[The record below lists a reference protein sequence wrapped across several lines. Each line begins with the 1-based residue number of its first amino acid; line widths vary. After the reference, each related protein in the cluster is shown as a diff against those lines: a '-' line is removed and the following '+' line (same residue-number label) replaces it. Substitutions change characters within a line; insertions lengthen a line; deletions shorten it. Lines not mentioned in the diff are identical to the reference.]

1 MKFKTQSTLRLIS
14 QYPLIILFLFSTYF
28 LYLSYEQYNKAVMFE
43 NKLNTTEVLS
53 NLSIAVAKERGLS
66 STFIAS
72 DGAIAEET
80 LKKQR
85 QLVNANMKKFHA
97 FYQSHEANHRIK
109 KVITLLNQISD
120 VRKKIDSL
128 NNINFNK
135 IFFEYYS
142 QINAQILQEL
152 QTLAEMATTS
162 RIVNL
167 SASLITVY
175 KDIEYSGQERGFV
188 SKVLSQYVPFTDSD
202 LDIWIGLFSKS
213 NTFDYTI
220 LQDGIAKSK
229 INAIYSTRETKK
241 LISEIKQAKAELILA
256 AQNGEYLID
265 PTLWFNLI
273 TKKIGLLND
282 STKAI
287 KLNLNDEMK
296 LYYNETFG
304 QLIGAGGVW
313 IISLIL
319 MFVGFILSGQFK
331 NNVKGLENIF
341 RKVGELAETE
351 EKVDFNTATGMT
363 SAYAIINQAIEN
375 ISKEKVNAEE
385 ASAAKSIFL
394 ANMSHEIRTP
404 LNGIIGFTELLKNTD
419 LDDEKR
425 EFVDV
430 IEKSSEN
437 LLDIINSIL
446 DLSKVESNK
455 IEIDEILF
463 SPLDEFENAVEVYGP
478 KAAEKNIN
486 LSFFID
492 PSLNNYLKGDSTK
505 VKEVMINL
513 MSNAVKFTPIN
524 GHITAEIRRIE
535 NAPAG
540 KARILFSV
548 QDSGIGISED
558 KRQDIFDAFNQADST
573 ITRKYG
579 GTGLGLTISSKFI
592 NLMDGELKVDSVVGE
607 GSKFYFVLEFD
618 ESPSG
623 DVEFQNK
630 FSNFNVALL
639 TRDIDT
645 KVHAEFMY
653 DYLKYFGSNVKYYD
667 EFSGLKNLIYKSGI
681 NLIVA
686 DFDLLSNEE
695 LEEYKK
701 IRLPMILVLK
711 ASHQKRFDEFNTKY
725 ITPIYEP
732 INVTKL
738 TKALEQ
744 NRELLPKHGIAP
756 EEEQEQVVV
765 TKSAKPSFGKMFDAN
780 VLVAEDNEINQ
791 KLIRRTLEG
800 LGLTITI
807 AHNGKIALEERM
819 KNDYDAIFMDI
830 AMPVMD
836 GVEATHKIIE
846 YEKQNNLPHIPIIA
860 VTANALKGDRERF
873 MKEGLDE
880 YVTKPIKKESILS
893 VLNMFLQN
901 KIVEET
907 PQENVRV
914 QETPV
919 IEPAPIIQENIQV
932 EKVMEPAPIIHENI
946 QVEKVMEPAP
956 IIHENIQV
964 EKVMEPAPI
973 IHENI
978 QVKKVIEEFKVV
990 EESPIHEKT
999 EIQKNLNIEMIQ
1011 TQLEEIELPTKD
1023 ILVYKKSHIE
1033 TKIFSSILAKLTNSI
1048 DSVNS
1053 VDELKIKLNKSNY
1066 KIVLFD
1072 KELSSI
1078 GPKEMAALIKE
1089 TPAIMFV
1096 DPITKI
1102 EDEDRA
1108 LFNSVLPNII
1118 NKKQL
1123 EELVQKFI

>member
-1 MKFKTQSTLRLIS
+1 MKFKIKDTLRLIS
-14 QYPLIILFLFSTYF
+14 QYPLLVLFLFSTYF
-28 LYLSYEQYNKAVMFE
+28 LYLSYEQYNKAEIFE
-43 NKLNTTEVLS
+43 SRLNTTEVLS
-53 NLSIAVAKERGLS
+53 NLSIEIAKERGLS
-66 STFIAS
+66 ATLIAS
-72 DGAIAEET
+72 DGAIFKERLA
-80 LKKQR
+80 KQR
-85 QLVNANMKKFHA
+85 VIVNNSMKKFHT
-97 FYQSHEANHRIK
+97 FYQTHEATYIIK

-120 VRKKIDSL
+120 VRKKVDSL
-128 NNINFNK
+128 NNVNFNK
-135 IFFEYYS
+135 IFFKYYS

-152 QTLAEMATTS
+152 QALGDIATNS
-162 RIVNL
+162 QMVNL
-167 SASLITVY
+167 SSSLVSVY

-188 SKVLSQYVPFTDSD
+188 SKILSQYVPFTDAD

-220 LQDGIAKSK
+220 LHDGMAKLK
-229 INAIYSTRETKK
+229 INSMYNKRDTKK

-273 TKKIGLLND
+273 TKKIGLLDN
-282 STKAI
+282 SAKAI
-287 KLNLNDEMK
+287 KANLNDEMK
-296 LYYNETFG
+296 RYYDETFA
-304 QLIGAGGVW
+304 QLTGAGGVW

-319 MFVGFILSGQFK
+319 MFIGLLLAGQFK
-331 NNVKGLENIF
+331 KNVKGLENIF
-341 RKVGELAETE
+341 EKVEELAETKE
-351 EKVDFNTATGMT
+351 NVDFNTAAGMN
-363 SAYAIINQAIEN
+363 SAYAIIDQAIEN
-375 ISKEKVNAEE
+375 IAKEKVNAEK

-437 LLDIINSIL
+437 LLDIINNIL

-478 KAAEKNIN
+478 KAAEKNIH

-505 VKEVMINL
+505 VKEVIINL
-513 MSNAVKFTPIN
+513 MSNAVKFTPTN

-540 KARILFSV
+540 KVRILFSV

-558 KRQDIFDAFNQADST
+558 KRKDIFDAFNQADST

-579 GTGLGLTISSKFI
+579 GTGLGLTISSKYI
-592 NLMDGELKVDSVVGE
+592 GLMGGELKVDSVEGE
-607 GSKFYFVLEFD
+607 GSKFYFMLEFD

-630 FSNFNVALL
+630 FSDFSAALL
-639 TRDIDT
+639 TSDKNI

-653 DYLKYFGSNVKYYD
+653 DYFKYFGSNVKYYD
-667 EFSGLKNLIYKSGI
+667 EFSGLKNLIYKSGV
-681 NLIVA
+681 NMIVA
-686 DFDLLSNEE
+686 DFDLLNDEE

-711 ASHQKRFDEFNTKY
+711 ASHQSRFDEFNTKY

-732 INVTKL
+732 INVSKL

-744 NRELLPKHGIAP
+744 NRELLPKP
-756 EEEQEQVVV
+756 EVTPEQDEVKVIKKS
-765 TKSAKPSFGKMFDAN
+765 TKPAFGKMFDAN

-807 AHNGKIALEERM
+807 AHNGKIALEERI
-819 KNDYDAIFMDI
+819 KNDYDAVFMDI

-836 GVEATHKIIE
+836 GVESTHKMLE

-880 YVTKPIKKESILS
+880 YVTKPIKKESILT
-893 VLNMFLQN
+893 VLNMFLQD
-901 KIVEET
+901 KIVEEST
-907 PQENVRV
+907 EESTKV
-914 QETPV
+914 QE
-919 IEPAPIIQENIQV
+919 ISGQEAPIQ
-932 EKVMEPAPIIHENI
+932 
-946 QVEKVMEPAP
+946 
-956 IIHENIQV
+956 
-964 EKVMEPAPI
+964 
-973 IHENI
+973 
-978 QVKKVIEEFKVV
+978 
-990 EESPIHEKT
+990 EKT

-1011 TQLEEIELPTKD
+1011 TQLEEIETPTKD
-1023 ILVYKKSHIE
+1023 ILVYKKSPIE
-1033 TKIFSSILAKLTNSI
+1033 TKIFSSVLAKLSDSI

-1053 VDELKIKLNKSNY
+1053 VDELKVKLDESKY
-1066 KIVLFD
+1066 KIILFD
-1072 KELSSI
+1072 KEISSI
-1078 GPKEMAALIKE
+1078 EPKEMAELIKK

-1096 DPITKI
+1096 DPIAKI

-1123 EELVQKFI
+1123 EELVQKYI

>member
-1 MKFKTQSTLRLIS
+1 MKFKTQDTLRLIS

-28 LYLSYEQYNKAVMFE
+28 LYLSYEQYNKAEIFE
-43 NKLNTTEVLS
+43 SKLSTTAVLN

-66 STFIAS
+66 ATFLAS
-72 DGAIAEET
+72 DGAIAEDT
-80 LKKQR
+80 LTKQR
-85 QLVNANMKKFHA
+85 KVVNLRMKQFHT
-97 FYQSHEANHRIK
+97 FYKSHEMNHRIK
-109 KVITLLNQISD
+109 TVITLLNQISD

-128 NNINFNK
+128 NNVNFNK
-135 IFFEYYS
+135 IFFNYYS
-142 QINAQILQEL
+142 KINAQILAEL
-152 QTLAEMATTS
+152 QTLGEIATNAQT
-162 RIVNL
+162 VNL
-167 SASLITVY
+167 SSSLVSVY

-188 SKVLSQYVPFTDSD
+188 SKVLSQYVPFSDED

-220 LQDGIAKSK
+220 LHDGMAKSK
-229 INAIYSTRETKK
+229 INALYNKRESKQ
-241 LISEIKQAKAELILA
+241 LIKEIKQAKAELILA

-265 PTLWFNLI
+265 PTLWFNLM
-273 TKKIGLLND
+273 TRKINLLN
-282 STKAI
+282 SSASAI
-287 KLNLNDEMK
+287 KENLDIEMK
-296 LYYNETFG
+296 QYYDETFG
-304 QLIGAGGVW
+304 QLAGAGGVW

-319 MFVGFILSGQFK
+319 MFVGFLLAGQFK
-331 NNVKGLENIF
+331 KNVQGLENIF
-341 RKVGELAETE
+341 EKVGELAETKE
-351 EKVDFNTATGMT
+351 NVDFNTAAGMN
-363 SAYAIINQAIEN
+363 SAYAIIDKAIEN
-375 ISKEKVNAEE
+375 IAREKVNAEE

-437 LLDIINSIL
+437 LLDIINNIL

-463 SPLDEFENAVEVYGP
+463 SPLDEFENAIEVYGP
-478 KAAEKNIN
+478 KAAEKNIH

-492 PSLNNYLKGDSTK
+492 PSLNNYLKGDATK

-558 KRQDIFDAFNQADST
+558 KRKDIFDAFNQADST

-579 GTGLGLTISSKFI
+579 GTGLGLTISSKYI
-592 NLMDGELKVDSVVGE
+592 ALMGGELKVDSVEGE
-607 GSKFYFVLEFD
+607 GSKFYFILEFD

-630 FSNFNVALL
+630 FSDFNCALL
-639 TRDIDT
+639 TSEQDS
-645 KVHAEFMY
+645 KAHAEFMY
-653 DYLKYFGSNVKYYD
+653 DYFKYFGSNVKYYD

-686 DFDLLSNEE
+686 DFDLLNDEE

-711 ASHQKRFDEFNTKY
+711 ASHQSRFDEFNTKY

-744 NRELLPKHGIAP
+744 NRELLPKVVETPAQQ
-756 EEEQEQVVV
+756 EEVEEI
-765 TKSAKPSFGKMFDAN
+765 KKPKKPSFGKKFNAN

-791 KLIRRTLEG
+791 KLIKRTLEG
-800 LGLTITI
+800 LGLNITI
-807 AHNGKIALEERM
+807 AHNGKLALEERM
-819 KNDYDAIFMDI
+819 KNDYDAVFMDI

-836 GVEATHKIIE
+836 GVESTHKILE
-846 YEKQNNLPHIPIIA
+846 YEKENNLPHIPIIA

-893 VLNMFLQN
+893 VLNMFLQD
-901 KIVEET
+901 KIVEELSPKEVT
-907 PQENVRV
+907 PKTVAIDTPKEELIEEAPKATEDVEKTQEISLEEKNEINKS
-914 QETPV
+914 QD
-919 IEPAPIIQENIQV
+919 IQEIQD
-932 EKVMEPAPIIHENI
+932 ELS
-946 QVEKVMEPAP
+946 Q
-956 IIHENIQV
+956 
-964 EKVMEPAPI
+964 
-973 IHENI
+973 
-978 QVKKVIEEFKVV
+978 
-990 EESPIHEKT
+990 
-999 EIQKNLNIEMIQ
+999 
-1011 TQLEEIELPTKD
+1011 IELPVKD
-1023 ILVYKKSHIE
+1023 VLVFKKSPIE
-1033 TKIFSSILAKLTNSI
+1033 TKIFKSVLAKLNFSV

-1053 VDELKIKLNKSNY
+1053 IEELKSHIEQSTY
-1066 KIVLFD
+1066 KVVLFD
-1072 KELSSI
+1072 KEISSI
-1078 GPKEMAALIKE
+1078 EPSEIANIVGE
-1089 TPAIMFV
+1089 TPVVMFV
-1096 DPITKI
+1096 DPMSKI
-1102 EDEDRA
+1102 EDEDNA
-1108 LFNSVLPNII
+1108 LFENVLSNSIS
-1118 NKKQL
+1118 KKQL
-1123 EELVQKFI
+1123 EMLVQKFI

>member
-1 MKFKTQSTLRLIS
+1 
-14 QYPLIILFLFSTYF
+14 
-28 LYLSYEQYNKAVMFE
+28 MFE
-43 NKLNTTEVLS
+43 NRLNTTEVLS

-66 STFIAS
+66 ATFIAS

-80 LKKQR
+80 LIKQR
-85 QLVNANMKKFHA
+85 QVVNSSMKKFHV
-97 FYQSHEANHRIK
+97 FYQTHEANHRIK

-128 NNINFNK
+128 NNVNFNR
-135 IFFEYYS
+135 IFFKYYS

-152 QTLAEMATTS
+152 QTLGEIATNS
-162 RIVNL
+162 QIVNL
-167 SASLITVY
+167 SSSLVSVY

-188 SKVLSQYVPFTDSD
+188 SKVLSQYVPFTDTD

-220 LQDGIAKSK
+220 LHEGVAKSK
-229 INAIYSTRETKK
+229 INAMYNKRETKK
-241 LISEIKQAKAELILA
+241 LIAEIKQAKAELILA
-256 AQNGEYLID
+256 AENGEYLID

-273 TKKIGLLND
+273 TKKIGLLDN
-282 STKAI
+282 SAKAI
-287 KLNLNDEMK
+287 KSNLNDEMK
-296 LYYNETFG
+296 RYYDETFG
-304 QLIGAGGVW
+304 QLTGAGGVW

-319 MFVGFILSGQFK
+319 MFIGFLLAGQFK
-331 NNVKGLENIF
+331 KNVQGLENIF
-341 RKVGELAETE
+341 KRVGELAETK
-351 EKVDFNTATGMT
+351 EKVDFNTAAGMN
-363 SAYAIINQAIEN
+363 SAYTIIDKAIEN
-375 ISKEKVNAEE
+375 IAIEKVNAEE

-404 LNGIIGFTELLKNTD
+404 LNGIIGFTELLRNTD

-425 EFVDV
+425 EFVEV

-437 LLDIINSIL
+437 LLDIINNIL

-463 SPLDEFENAVEVYGP
+463 SPLDEFENAIEVYGP
-478 KAAEKNIN
+478 KAAEKNIH

-513 MSNAVKFTPIN
+513 MSNAVKFTPTN
-524 GHITAEIRRIE
+524 GHITSEIRRIE

-558 KRQDIFDAFNQADST
+558 KKDNIFDAFNQADST

-579 GTGLGLTISSKFI
+579 GTGLGLTISSKYI
-592 NLMDGELKVDSVVGE
+592 GLMGGELKVDSVEGE
-607 GSKFYFVLEFD
+607 GSKFHFILEFD

-630 FSNFNVALL
+630 FSDFSAALL
-639 TRDIDT
+639 TSEKNT
-645 KVHAEFMY
+645 KAHAEFMY
-653 DYLKYFGSNVKYYD
+653 DYFKYFGSNVKYYD
-667 EFSGLKNLIYKSGI
+667 EFSGLKNLIYKSGV
-681 NLIVA
+681 NMIVA
-686 DFDLLSNEE
+686 DFDLLNDKE

-711 ASHQKRFDEFNTKY
+711 ASHQSRFDEFNTKY

-744 NRELLPKHGIAP
+744 NRELLPKV
-756 EEEQEQVVV
+756 EEIPEQEEVKVAK
-765 TKSAKPSFGKMFDAN
+765 KSTKPSFGKMFDAN

-819 KNDYDAIFMDI
+819 KHDYDAVFMDI
-830 AMPVMD
+830 AMPIMD
-836 GVEATHKIIE
+836 GVESTHKMLE
-846 YEKQNNLPHIPIIA
+846 YEKENNLPHIPIIA

-893 VLNMFLQN
+893 VLNMFLQD
-901 KIVEET
+901 KIVEEHVG
-907 PQENVRV
+907 ESVKV
-914 QETPV
+914 KETPV
-919 IEPAPIIQENIQV
+919 VEPTPIPKEIQQV
-932 EKVMEPAPIIHENI
+932 EKVAEDVP
-946 QVEKVMEPAP
+946 EK
-956 IIHENIQV
+956 
-964 EKVMEPAPI
+964 
-973 IHENI
+973 
-978 QVKKVIEEFKVV
+978 EE
-990 EESPIHEKT
+990 T
-999 EIQKNLNIEMIQ
+999 EIQKNINIEMIQ
-1011 TQLEEIELPTKD
+1011 TQLEEIESPKKD
-1023 ILVYKKSHIE
+1023 VLVYKKSPIE
-1033 TKIFSSILAKLTNSI
+1033 TKIFSSVLAKLTGSI

-1053 VDELKIKLNKSNY
+1053 VDELKAKLDENKY
-1066 KIVLFD
+1066 KVVLFD
-1072 KELSSI
+1072 KEISSI
-1078 GPKEMAALIKE
+1078 EPNEMAELIKE
-1089 TPAIMFV
+1089 TPAVMFV

-1108 LFNSVLPNII
+1108 LFNSVLPNVI